1 LRALLPSA
9 VAITASSCMDE
20 PCPDGWAHGGNGD
33 CLAPQT
39 YAGPCDHVSTFTPG
53 FAGFPWDP
61 PARTKWSRDCEAPWS
76 SCTGISASSLTAQPA
91 AEVPETPPNAA
102 TRFVVLRVE
111 VVAHFAD
118 WIAQLL
124 EAIEYASSTQRIL
137 VVEQHPSN
145 TDAREIDEML
155 ELSTQRFF
163 RASDLQMLS
172 EWQNLSAEDIVH
184 LDGTQP
190 TADAAAVL
198 SHLQS
203 LRLTRDL
210 ADDARSIVQES
221 KAVGDTYTAV
231 YLNGRNKPWS
241 CEPSSKPVIDSV
253 YDSIRGLVT
262 DLPCDVQ
269 LNGACDA
276 PAYIRHMRQMLH
288 QDANQTE
295 APVIVLSDQSCLM
308 QLWHEASPCSSS
320 SVHGVCPTEQHL
332 HDNARERIL
341 GPAQQF
347 VHFGIMAKANRVV
360 VDHHSPFEI
369 MLRDRSNLKDISM
382 HLAN

>member
-1 LRALLPSA
+1 MEPRLRGTLEQLHGHLCEFTDSA
-9 VAITASSCMDE
+9 ACSRS
-20 PCPDGWAHGGNGD
+20 
-33 CLAPQT
+33 
-39 YAGPCDHVSTFTPG
+39 
-53 FAGFPWDP
+53 
-61 PARTKWSRDCEAPWS
+61 ARTPAKCSDSLCGALPVHLTIYS
-76 SCTGISASSLTAQPA
+76 STSEKDSCSDRPLWC
-91 AEVPETPPNAA
+91 AE
-102 TRFVVLRVE
+102 FVGSGQVLRVE
-111 VVAHFAD
+111 VIAHFAD

-137 VVEQHPSN
+137 VVEQSPSN
-145 TDAREIDEML
+145 TDAREIDDML

-172 EWQNLSAEDIVH
+172 EWQTLSAEDVVH
-184 LDGTQP
+184 LDGTAQS
-190 TADAAAVL
+190 ADTAAVL

-221 KAVGDTYTAV
+221 NAVGDTYTAV
-231 YLNGRNKPWS
+231 YLNGRNRPWS

-253 YDSIRGLVT
+253 YDSIRGLIT
-262 DLPCDVQ
+262 DSPCDIQ

-288 QDANQTE
+288 QDANQSD
-295 APVIVLSDQSCLM
+295 APVIVLSDQSCLV
-308 QLWHEASPCSSS
+308 QLWHEA
-320 SVHGVCPTEQHL
+320 CPTEQHL
-332 HDNARERIL
+332 HDDAGERIL

-369 MLRDRSNLKDISM
+369 MMRDRSNLKDISM